1 VKPIA
6 VITGASSGFGEAIAH
21 QFAKA
26 GWNLILLARRE
37 ERLTSL
43 SNLLHQTYQADS
55 LIFACD
61 VRNLD
66 EVESVYER
74 IPIEWKNFEALIN
87 NAGLAVGKESLDQGD
102 IDDWNRMIDT
112 NIKGLIFVT
121 RTFVRSMI
129 NQKKGTIINVGSIAG
144 KEVYPG
150 GNVYSATKSA
160 VDALTR
166 SMRIDFLEYNIRVGQ
181 IAPGAAETEFSI
193 VRFKGDNKKAD
204 AVYSGYQALQAQ
216 DIADAVMF
224 MVSRPAHVC
233 INDMIIMPA
242 AQATATLFNKKNL

>member
-1 VKPIA
+1 MKPIA

-21 QFAKA
+21 QLAKA

-37 ERLTSL
+37 ERLTAL
-43 SNLLHQTYQADS
+43 SKHLYQTYQTDS

-61 VRNLD
+61 VRNLG
-66 EVESVYER
+66 EVESVYEN
-74 IPIEWKNFEALIN
+74 IPIQWKNFEVLIN

-102 IDDWNRMIDT
+102 TDDWNRMIDT
-112 NIKGLIFVT
+112 NVKGLIFVT

-144 KEVYPG
+144 KEAYPG

-181 IAPGAAETEFSI
+181 IAPGAAETEFSL
-193 VRFKGDNKKAD
+193 VRFKGDANKAD
-204 AVYSGYQALQAQ
+204 AVYRGYQALQAQ
-216 DIADAVMF
+216 DIADAVLF

-233 INDMIIMPA
+233 INDMIIMPT
-242 AQATATLFNKKNL
+242 AQANATTFNKKNS

>member
-21 QFAKA
+21 QLAKA

-37 ERLTSL
+37 ERLTAL
-43 SNLLHQTYQADS
+43 SKHLYQTYQTDS

-61 VRNLD
+61 VRNLG
-66 EVESVYER
+66 EVESVYEN
-74 IPIEWKNFEALIN
+74 IPIQWKNFEVLIN

-102 IDDWNRMIDT
+102 TDDWNRMIDT
-112 NIKGLIFVT
+112 NVKGLIFVT

-144 KEVYPG
+144 KEAYPG

-181 IAPGAAETEFSI
+181 IAPGAAETEFSL
-193 VRFKGDNKKAD
+193 VRFKGDANKAD
-204 AVYSGYQALQAQ
+204 AVYRGYQALQAQ
-216 DIADAVMF
+216 DIADAVLF

-233 INDMIIMPA
+233 INDMIIMPT
-242 AQATATLFNKKNL
+242 AQANATTFNKKNS